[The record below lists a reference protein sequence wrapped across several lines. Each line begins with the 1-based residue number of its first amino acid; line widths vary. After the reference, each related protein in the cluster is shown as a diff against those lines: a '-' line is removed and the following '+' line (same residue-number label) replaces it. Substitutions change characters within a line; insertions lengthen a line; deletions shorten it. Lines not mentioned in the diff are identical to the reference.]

1 MESSCD
7 VIVIGAGLG
16 GLRAARDLA
25 ALGHSVVVLEARDRV
40 GGRGLSEELDGRV
53 VELGGSWFTP
63 EHHEVRAELARYG
76 LTARDYPQQLHA
88 RWRTAGVVRRGLP
101 VPWEDLPSFEHAL
114 ARIAADAEAYRDGRY
129 AGDGRSALDYIDDL
143 QATPAVR
150 DFLTGWWQ
158 LMGGAPPSA
167 GAAVDAIASIAGHDF
182 SGLITCL
189 AHGPVEGWSRLAEA
203 MAADCPVVELGA
215 VVTTL
220 DLADGV
226 TCVTAD
232 GRSWSA
238 DAVVV
243 AVPMNCLPD
252 IACAP
257 GWPEPV
263 AEAAGANAGAAV
275 KVMMLA
281 RGIDPHGIA
290 VGAGHGLHW
299 WYVDDEVDGAV
310 RVTGFGWDDPT
321 FDPTSRADVERAL
334 HAFFPEAELVAFAQH
349 DWIGDERSRGTWLT
363 APAGRPDR
371 IDSSRFAPF
380 GCVAFAGADVA
391 REAPGWFEGAL
402 RSGAAAATH
411 VDALLRG

>member
-1 MESSCD
+1 MQRTCD
-7 VIVIGAGLG
+7 AIVVGAGLG

-40 GGRGLSEELDGRV
+40 GGRGLTEEIDGRV

-114 ARIAADAEAYRDGRY
+114 ARIAADADAYRVGSFAD
-129 AGDGRSALDYIDDL
+129 ADLSALAYIDALDP
-143 QATPAVR
+143 TPAVR
-150 DFLTGWWQ
+150 DFLAGWWQ
-158 LMGGAPPSA
+158 LMGGAPPA
-167 GAAVDAIASIAGHDF
+167 EGAIVDAIASIAGHGGL
-182 SGLITCL
+182 SGLVTCL
-189 AHGPVEGWSRLAEA
+189 AHGPAEGWSRLAEA
-203 MAADCPVVELGA
+203 MGADVAVELDA
-215 VVTTL
+215 AVTTL

-226 TCVTAD
+226 TCTTAD

-238 DAVVV
+238 DAVVI
-243 AVPMNCLPD
+243 AVPINCLPD

-275 KVMMLA
+275 KVVLLA
-281 RGIDPHGIA
+281 RGIEPHGIA

-310 RVTGFGWDDPT
+310 RVTGFGWDDPA

-349 DWIGDERSRGTWLT
+349 DWIADERSRGTWLT
-363 APAGRPDR
+363 APVGRVDLVDP
-371 IDSSRFAPF
+371 SRFAPF
-380 GCVAFAGADVA
+380 GRVAFAGSDVA
-391 REAPGWFEGAL
+391 HEEAGWFEGAL
-402 RSGAAAATH
+402 RSGAAAAAH